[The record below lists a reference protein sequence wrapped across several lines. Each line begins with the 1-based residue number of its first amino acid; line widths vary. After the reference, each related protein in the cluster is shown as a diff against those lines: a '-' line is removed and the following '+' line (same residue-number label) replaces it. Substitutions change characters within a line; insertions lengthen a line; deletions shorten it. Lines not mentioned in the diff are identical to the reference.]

1 MSTVIAHVT
10 RGDLVESQHHGTVV
24 VADTSGKVVAAAG
37 DPEERTYFRS
47 SGKPFQAT
55 PLVESGAAD
64 RFGFSPAELALACA
78 SHDAAPWQQEAVT
91 GMLTKI
97 GLGPAALRCGSA
109 PPYDEDEAARVQ
121 LKLVAPTP
129 LHCDCSGKHTG
140 MLATCVHLGYPIE
153 TYLDAD
159 HPLQRTILE
168 IMSTVLRLPADQI
181 DQAPDGCSVPTF
193 GAPIRC
199 FATAYATLARPDA
212 VEADAGG
219 EYATTLNRLREAMG
233 SYPQHVGGPNNLDTA
248 IMEVTRGRI
257 VAKLG
262 AEGLLCLAVHG
273 EGLGIAVS
281 VLDGSA
287 RARSETT
294 FTTLDQLGLLR
305 PGELASLRD
314 RQTPAVTN
322 FNGWTVG
329 EIRPAFDLRH

>member
-1 MSTVIAHVT
+1 MSTVIAQVT
-10 RGDLVESQHHGTVV
+10 RGNLVESQHHGTVV
-24 VADTSGKVVAAAG
+24 VADTSGKVVASAG
-37 DPEERTYFRS
+37 DPDERTYFRS
-47 SGKPFQAT
+47 SGKPFQAV

-64 RFGFSPAELALACA
+64 RFRFSEAELALACA
-78 SHDAAPWQQEAVT
+78 SHDAAPWQQQAVA

-109 PPYDEDEAARVQ
+109 PPYDEDEAARVR
-121 LKLVAPTP
+121 LKQVAPSP
-129 LHCDCSGKHTG
+129 LHSDCSGKHTG
-140 MLATCVHLGYPIE
+140 MLATCVHLGYPIDS
-153 TYLDAD
+153 YLEAD

-168 IMSTVLRLPADQI
+168 VMAAVLRLPADQI
-181 DQAPDGCSVPTF
+181 DRAPDGCSVPTF
-193 GAPIRC
+193 GAPIGA
-199 FATAYATLARPDA
+199 FAVAYATLARPDI

-219 EYATTLNRLREAMG
+219 SYAVSLNRLRTAMG
-233 SYPQHVGGPNNLDTA
+233 NSPQHVGGPNNLDTA
-248 IMEVTRGRI
+248 LMEVTRGRV

-262 AEGLLCLAVHG
+262 AEGLLCLAIAD

-287 RARSETT
+287 RARSEAA
-294 FTTLDQLGLLR
+294 FAALDQLGLLR

-329 EIRPAFDLRH
+329 EIRSSFDLRR